1 MRCAALCLL
10 VSAAAVAVAGERKPK
25 FTYKSSDHGF
35 TVGLPGPP
43 KTSSQNLTTVAG
55 TLPVYTV
62 RYDSGSDLVLS
73 VTTTNYP
80 KDFAT
85 VKPEKLFDG
94 ILNAMTGADGKVTE
108 KVDVTIGAEKHA
120 GRQWRIEAGKQVIR
134 VRVYLVGSRL
144 YQVMANGSMDGV
156 SGSVAEDMFRT
167 FDLTK

>member
-1 MRCAALCLL
+1 MRSAALCLL
-10 VSAAAVAVAGERKPK
+10 ITASAVAEERKPK
-25 FTYKSSDHGF
+25 FTYKSNESGF

-55 TLPVYTV
+55 TLPVHTA

-85 VKPEKLFDG
+85 LKPEKLFDG
-94 ILNAMTGADGKVTE
+94 ILDAMRGADGKVTE
-108 KVDVTIGAEKHA
+108 KAEVTIGADKHP
-120 GRQWRIEAGKQVIR
+120 GREWRIEAGKQVIR

-144 YQVMANGSMDGV
+144 YQVMANGSKDGV
-156 SGSVAEDMFRT
+156 SGSVAEDLFRT
-167 FDLTK
+167 FDLMK